1 MKPWLDTW
9 DDLTAAAL
17 AELEAVKAGIEGD
30 ASTLVS
36 KYAEGAGLLERANGH
51 ALWYIN
57 HYEYARVGKAH
68 ITPMVLALDAY
79 TAEKATLA
87 ADPDAV
93 VTKLVTSRTDT
104 PVAARPPSS
113 TATPRPAPSTRARTG
128 WSRVIT
134 SAW

>member
-1 MKPWLDTW
+1 MAEQMKPWLDTW

-79 TAEKATLA
+79 TADKATLA

-104 PVAARPPSS
+104 PVGQHGCRLRRRPQDRRRLPEPEQ
-113 TATPRPAPSTRARTG
+113 AGRG
-128 WSRVIT
+128 
-134 SAW
+134 